1 MQLNLSMCKLW
12 SGKHNKTQQIE
23 TISQSSINSFN
34 LKIMKY
40 TLDVKSTVIGF
51 LGAALLISTI
61 GFKNTS
67 EEKDGKF
74 KAVIGEK
81 GIVMLDTQT
90 GAYIIAPYISEVG
103 KVTWI
108 KGDFYETHKV
118 SIDNKKIPKP

>member
-1 MQLNLSMCKLW
+1 MQ
-12 SGKHNKTQQIE
+12 
-23 TISQSSINSFN
+23 FN
-34 LKIMKY
+34 LDI
-40 TLDVKSTVIGF
+40 KSTVIGF

-61 GFKNTS
+61 GFKNNA

-90 GAYIIAPYISEVG
+90 GAYIIAPYVSTAG
-103 KVTWI
+103 RVTWI

-118 SIDNKKIPKP
+118 SMDNKKPAKE